1 MNPSLDFS
9 IVRTN
14 LYDWAITNIPIGMP
28 VIYLY
33 PNAPRPTVDYISLY
47 IASINQIGWDW
58 TQDPLNDTGITT
70 MVGDREFTLQI
81 QAYGDDPLT
90 VLQNLRTS
98 LQKQSVLDSLRVNG
112 IVFVNWFA
120 INDVTALIDSRY
132 EQRGSMDILFR
143 IADVYTDNLGVIDNI
158 VLEEV
163 YFDPTGAIVYDE
175 TFTIPP
181 L

>member
-1 MNPSLDFS
+1 MTAPLDFNV
-9 IVRTN
+9 VRTN
-14 LYDWAITNIPIGMP
+14 LYNWAIANIPSGMP

-33 PNAPRPTVDYISLY
+33 PNAPRPQVDYVSLY
-47 IASINQIGWDW
+47 ISTITQIGWDW
-58 TQDPLNDTGITT
+58 TEDPTDNTGISN
-70 MVGDREFTLQI
+70 MVGDREFTLQA
-81 QAYGDDPLT
+81 QAYGGDPMT

-120 INDVTALIDSRY
+120 INDVTELVDSRF
-132 EQRGSMDILFR
+132 EQRASMDILFR
-143 IADVYTDNLGVIDNI
+143 IADVYTDNLGVIDNV
-158 VLEEV
+158 VLQEI
-163 YFDPTGAIVYDE
+163 YHNPSGNIVYNE